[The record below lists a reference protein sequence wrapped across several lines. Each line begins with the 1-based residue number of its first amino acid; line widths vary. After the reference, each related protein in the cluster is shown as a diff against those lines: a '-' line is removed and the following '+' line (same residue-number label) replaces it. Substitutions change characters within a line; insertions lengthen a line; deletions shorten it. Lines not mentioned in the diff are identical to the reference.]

1 MALHQ
6 TFHKAYPDGADFSQN
21 APPHIGFAGQAID
34 LHTKCPLVCL
44 KSLESIMPKIKKEM
58 QTAVVCKCENLEY
71 EGYVFQSV
79 TLQKDNFT
87 P

>member
-44 KSLESIMPKIKKEM
+44 KSLESIMPKMQKEM

-71 EGYVFQSV
+71 ERYVFQSV
-79 TLQKDNFT
+79 TLQKDDLT